1 METISELIAVLFVF
15 CLGFITLTEYFYHII
30 QDKIRKKRHGHNPTG
45 FGLHSPVEFDKRKEG
60 DKGVFFHT
68 GNGASRPLAFLLITI
83 SLSVFMI
90 NITVI

>member
-1 METISELIAVLFVF
+1 METLSELTAALFIF

-30 QDKIRKKRHGHNPTG
+30 KNKLKKHHGHNSA
-45 FGLHSPVEFDKRKEG
+45 GLCGCSVEFDKRKEG

-68 GNGASRPLAFLLITI
+68 GNGASRLLAFLLTI
-83 SLSVFMI
+83 FSLSVFII